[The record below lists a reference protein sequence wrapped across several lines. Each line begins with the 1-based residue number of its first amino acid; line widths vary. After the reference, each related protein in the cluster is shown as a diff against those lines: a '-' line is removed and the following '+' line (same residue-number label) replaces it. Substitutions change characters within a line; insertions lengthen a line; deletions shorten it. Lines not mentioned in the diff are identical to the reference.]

1 MYMSQS
7 RENRVIVNKLA
18 AILRV
23 ADALTRGNN
32 RRAEDIRF
40 LHQGDELIVG
50 LPGVGDI
57 LLEERSITAKGGLFE
72 EVYGMKIRLEEA

>member
-1 MYMSQS
+1 MSQP
-7 RENRVIVNKLA
+7 RETRVIVNKLA

-23 ADALTRGNN
+23 ADALIRGNY
-32 RRAEDIRF
+32 RRAQDIRF
-40 LHQGDELIVG
+40 LRQGDEIIVG

-57 LLEERSITAKGGLFE
+57 LLEERAIAAKGGLFE